1 VKKWPKEEVALM
13 LQHYAIEGAKGI
25 RRRMRHR
32 TLRSIQMK
40 AIALGLS
47 EDRPDSDP
55 RVVDNFVGLPATSLT
70 EQLECVRLRKWRGPI
85 NAGPLV
91 PSLGRRAA

>member
-1 VKKWPKEEVALM
+1 VKKWPKEDVALM

-32 TLRSIQMK
+32 TLRSIQAK
-40 AIALGLS
+40 AVALGLNDIR
-47 EDRPDSDP
+47 EDS
-55 RVVDNFVGLPATSLT
+55 RVADDFTNLPATDLI
-70 EQLECVRLRKWRGPI
+70 EQLDCVRLRKWRGPI

>member
-1 VKKWPKEEVALM
+1 MKKWPKEDVALM

-25 RRRMRHR
+25 RRRLRHR

-40 AIALGLS
+40 AIALGLNDMR
-47 EDRPDSDP
+47 EDS
-55 RVVDNFVGLPATSLT
+55 RVVDDFTNLPATSLT
-70 EQLECVRLRKWRGPI
+70 EQLECVRLRKWRGPVT
-85 NAGPLV
+85 ATPLV

>member
-25 RRRMRHR
+25 RRRLRHR

-40 AIALGLS
+40 AIALGLNDMR
-47 EDRPDSDP
+47 EDS
-55 RVVDNFVGLPATSLT
+55 RVVEDFTNLPATSLT
-70 EQLECVRLRKWRGPI
+70 EQLDCVLLRKWRGPI
-85 NAGPLV
+85 HVGPLV

>member
-1 VKKWPKEEVALM
+1 VSKWPKEEVALM
-13 LQHYAIEGAKGI
+13 LQYYAIEGAKGV

-40 AIALGLS
+40 AIALGLNDMR
-47 EDRPDSDP
+47 EDS
-55 RVVDNFVGLPATSLT
+55 RVVEDFTSLPATNLL
-70 EQLECVRLRKWRGPI
+70 EQIACVRLRKWRGPVDRI
-85 NAGPLV
+85 EPLV